1 MELDKG
7 VIMVM
12 KDKDL
17 TERNVN
23 MLYEKQGL
31 NGGRQSLQ
39 RLGLQY
45 GDGLS
50 LAIDLKGGTDCAV

>member
-1 MELDKG
+1 
-7 VIMVM
+7 MVM

-23 MLYEKQGL
+23 MPYEKQGL